1 MNDTLVKLS
10 QIGIV
15 PVVALNDIKDAR
27 PLAKAL
33 CDGGLPCA
41 EVTFRTDC
49 AEEAIRVMT
58 TEFPQMFIGAGTV
71 LTTEQ
76 VDRAVGAGARFIVS
90 PGLNPEVVRYCVDKN
105 IPVTPGCAN
114 PSDIEQAL
122 ALGLDVVK
130 IFPAEAIGGLKLI
143 KSMAAPYVNM
153 KFMPTG
159 GINAK
164 NLHDYLAYD
173 RIVACGGSWMVS
185 GDLVKAGKFDEI
197 KALTKEAVK
206 NMLGFRIKHIG
217 INSPDDTTA
226 ASTAD
231 AFATMFGFDKNEA
244 VGSYFCGEGVEVM
257 KSQGKGT
264 MGHIA
269 VGCNSVD
276 RAVYHLSAQGV
287 EFDMDT
293 ALYNEKGAMK
303 FIYLKGEFGGFAL
316 HLTLN

>member
-1 MNDTLVKLS
+1 MNETLVKLS

-15 PVVALNDIKDAR
+15 PVVALNHIEDAR

-49 AEEAIRVMT
+49 AEEAIRIMS
-58 TEFPQMFIGAGTV
+58 TEFPQMFVGAGTV

-76 VDRAVGAGARFIVS
+76 ADRAVAAGAKFIVS
-90 PGLNPEVVRYCVDKN
+90 PGLNPEVVKHCVEKN

-114 PSDIEQAL
+114 PSDIEQAIS
-122 ALGLDVVK
+122 LGLDVVK

-143 KSMAAPYVNM
+143 KAIAAPYVSM

-159 GINAK
+159 GINAG
-164 NLHDYLAYD
+164 NLNDYLAYD
-173 RIVACGGSWMVS
+173 RIIACGGSWMVS
-185 GDLVKAGKFDEI
+185 SALVDAGKFDEI
-197 KALTKEAVK
+197 TALTKEAVK

-217 INSPDDTTA
+217 INCQDGVQAQTA
-226 ASTAD
+226 AD
-231 AFATMFGFDKNEA
+231 AFASVFGFEKNECE
-244 VGSYFCGEGVEVM
+244 GSYFCGEGVEVM

-264 MGHIA
+264 MGHLA

-276 RAVYHLSAQGV
+276 RAVYHLETQGV
-287 EFDMDT
+287 EFDRDT
-293 ALYNEKGAMK
+293 ALYDEKGAMK
-303 FIYLKGEFGGFAL
+303 FIYLKNEFGGFAV
-316 HLTLN
+316 HLTRN

>member
-15 PVVALNDIKDAR
+15 PVVALNDINDAR

-58 TEFPQMFIGAGTV
+58 TEFPQMFVGAGTV

-76 VDRAVGAGARFIVS
+76 VDRAVGAGAKFIVS
-90 PGLNPEVVRYCVDKN
+90 PGLNPEVVKYCVDKN

-122 ALGLDVVK
+122 AFGLDVVK

-164 NLHDYLAYD
+164 NLNDYLAYD

-185 GDLVKAGKFDEI
+185 GDLVNAGKFDEI
-197 KALTKEAVK
+197 TALTKEAVR

-226 ASTAD
+226 ASTAN
-231 AFATMFGFDKNEA
+231 AFATMFGFAKNEA

-287 EFDMDT
+287 IWTPPCTMKR
-293 ALYNEKGAMK
+293 AL
-303 FIYLKGEFGGFAL
+303 
-316 HLTLN
+316 

>member
-15 PVVALNDIKDAR
+15 PVVALNDINDAE

-58 TEFPQMFIGAGTV
+58 TEFPQMFVGAGTV

-76 VDRAVGAGARFIVS
+76 VDRAVGAGAKFIVS
-90 PGLNPEVVRYCVDKN
+90 PGLNPEVVKYCVDKN

-122 ALGLDVVK
+122 AFGLDVVK

-164 NLHDYLAYD
+164 NLNDYLAYD

-185 GDLVKAGKFDEI
+185 GDLVNAGKFDEI
-197 KALTKEAVK
+197 TALTKEAVK

-226 ASTAD
+226 ASTAN

-244 VGSYFCGEGVEVM
+244 VGSYFCGDGVEVM

>member
-49 AEEAIRVMT
+49 AEEAIRIMT
-58 TEFPQMFIGAGTV
+58 TEFPQMFVGAGTV

-90 PGLNPEVVRYCVDKN
+90 PGLNPEVVKYCVDKN

-164 NLHDYLAYD
+164 NLNDYLAYD

-197 KALTKEAVK
+197 TALTKEAVK

-226 ASTAD
+226 ASTAN
-231 AFATMFGFDKNEA
+231 AFATIFGFTKDEA

-269 VGCNSVD
+269 VGCSSVD

-293 ALYNEKGAMK
+293 ALYNEKGALK

>member
-15 PVVALNDIKDAR
+15 PVVALNDINDAR

-58 TEFPQMFIGAGTV
+58 TEFPQMFVGAGTV

-76 VDRAVGAGARFIVS
+76 VDRAVGAGAKFIVS
-90 PGLNPEVVRYCVDKN
+90 PGLNPEVVKYCVDKN
-105 IPVTPGCAN
+105 IPVTPGRAN

-122 ALGLDVVK
+122 AFGLDVVK

-164 NLHDYLAYD
+164 NLNDYLAYD

-185 GDLVKAGKFDEI
+185 GDLVNAGKFDEI
-197 KALTKEAVK
+197 TALTKEAVR

-226 ASTAD
+226 ASTAN
-231 AFATMFGFDKNEA
+231 AFAAMFGFAKNEA

-293 ALYNEKGAMK
+293 ALYNEKGALK

>member
-15 PVVALNDIKDAR
+15 PVVALNDINDAR

-58 TEFPQMFIGAGTV
+58 TEFPQMFVGAGTV

-76 VDRAVGAGARFIVS
+76 VDRAVGAGAKFIVS
-90 PGLNPEVVRYCVDKN
+90 PGLNPEVVKYCVDKN

-122 ALGLDVVK
+122 AFGLDVVK

-164 NLHDYLAYD
+164 NLNDYLAYD

-185 GDLVKAGKFDEI
+185 GDLVNAGKFDEI
-197 KALTKEAVK
+197 TALTKEAVR

-226 ASTAD
+226 ASTAN
-231 AFATMFGFDKNEA
+231 AFATMFGFAKNEA

-293 ALYNEKGAMK
+293 ALYNEKGALK
-303 FIYLKGEFGGFAL
+303 FIYLKGEIGGFAL

>member
-15 PVVALNDIKDAR
+15 PVVALNHIEDAR
-27 PLAKAL
+27 PLAKSL

-49 AEEAIRVMT
+49 AEEAIRIMT
-58 TEFPQMFIGAGTV
+58 TEFPQMFVGAGTV

-76 VDRAVGAGARFIVS
+76 VDRAVNAGAKFIVS
-90 PGLNPEVVRYCVDKN
+90 PGLNPEVVKYCVDKN

-143 KSMAAPYVNM
+143 KSIAAPYVNM

-164 NLHDYLAYD
+164 NLNEYLAFD
-173 RIVACGGSWMVS
+173 RIIACGGSWMVS
-185 GDLVKAGKFDEI
+185 GALIDAGKFDEI
-197 KALTKEAVK
+197 TALTKEAVK

-217 INSPDDTTA
+217 INSADDTVAADTA
-226 ASTAD
+226 HSFAS
-231 AFATMFGFDKNEA
+231 MFGFEKNESSS
-244 VGSYFCGEGVEVM
+244 SYFCGEGVEVM
-257 KSQGKGT
+257 KSQGRGT
-264 MGHIA
+264 MGHLA

-276 RAVYHLSAQGV
+276 RAVYHLTAQGV

-293 ALYNEKGAMK
+293 AQYTEKGALK
-303 FIYLKGEFGGFAL
+303 FIYLKGEFGGFAV

>member
-15 PVVALNDIKDAR
+15 PVVALNDINDAGS
-27 PLAKAL
+27 LAKAL

-58 TEFPQMFIGAGTV
+58 TEFPQMFVGAGTV

-76 VDRAVGAGARFIVS
+76 VDRAVGAGAKFIVS
-90 PGLNPEVVRYCVDKN
+90 PGLNPEVVKYCVDKN

-122 ALGLDVVK
+122 AFGLDVVK

-143 KSMAAPYVNM
+143 KSMASPYVNM

-164 NLHDYLAYD
+164 NLNDYLAYD

-185 GDLVKAGKFDEI
+185 GDLVNAGKFDEI
-197 KALTKEAVK
+197 TALTKEAVK

-226 ASTAD
+226 ASTAN

-244 VGSYFCGEGVEVM
+244 VGSYFCGDGVEVM

>member
-15 PVVALNDIKDAR
+15 PVVALNHIEDAR

-49 AEEAIRVMT
+49 AEDAIRIMT
-58 TEFPQMFIGAGTV
+58 TEFPQMFVGAGTV

-76 VDRAVGAGARFIVS
+76 VDRAVNAGAKFIVS
-90 PGLNPEVVRYCVDKN
+90 PGLNPEVVKYCVDKN

-143 KSMAAPYVNM
+143 KSIAAPYVNM

-164 NLHDYLAYD
+164 NLNEYLAFD
-173 RIVACGGSWMVS
+173 RIIACGGSWMVS
-185 GDLVKAGKFDEI
+185 GALIDAGKFDEI
-197 KALTKEAVK
+197 TALTKEAVK

-217 INSPDDTTA
+217 INSADDAAAANTA
-226 ASTAD
+226 N
-231 AFATMFGFDKNEA
+231 AFASMFGFEKSECN
-244 VGSYFCGEGVEVM
+244 VSYFCGEGVEVM

-264 MGHIA
+264 MGHLA

-276 RAVYHLSAQGV
+276 RAVYHLSAQGI
-287 EFDMDT
+287 EFDMDSAQYT
-293 ALYNEKGAMK
+293 DKGALK
-303 FIYLKGEFGGFAL
+303 FIYLKGEFGRFAV
-316 HLTLN
+316 HLALN

>member
-1 MNDTLVKLS
+1 ML
-10 QIGIV
+10 
-15 PVVALNDIKDAR
+15 
-27 PLAKAL
+27 
-33 CDGGLPCA
+33 
-41 EVTFRTDC
+41 FR
-49 AEEAIRVMT
+49 
-58 TEFPQMFIGAGTV
+58 
-71 LTTEQ
+71 
-76 VDRAVGAGARFIVS
+76 S
-90 PGLNPEVVRYCVDKN
+90 YCVDKN

-122 ALGLDVVK
+122 AFGLDVVK

-164 NLHDYLAYD
+164 NLNDYLAYD

-185 GDLVKAGKFDEI
+185 GDLVNAGKFDEI
-197 KALTKEAVK
+197 TALTKEAVR

-226 ASTAD
+226 ASTAN
-231 AFATMFGFDKNEA
+231 AFATMFGFAKNEA

-293 ALYNEKGAMK
+293 ALYNEKGALK

>member
-58 TEFPQMFIGAGTV
+58 TEFPQMFVGAGTV

-90 PGLNPEVVRYCVDKN
+90 PGLNPEVVKHCIDKN

-122 ALGLDVVK
+122 AFGLDVVK

-164 NLHDYLAYD
+164 NLNDYLAYD
-173 RIVACGGSWMVS
+173 RIVACGGSWMVN
-185 GDLVKAGKFDEI
+185 GDLVKAGKFEEI
-197 KALTKEAVK
+197 TALTKEAVK

-226 ASTAD
+226 ANTAN

-244 VGSYFCGEGVEVM
+244 AGSYFCGEGVEVM

-293 ALYNEKGAMK
+293 ALYNEKGALK

>member
-15 PVVALNDIKDAR
+15 PVVALNDINDAGS
-27 PLAKAL
+27 LAKAL

-58 TEFPQMFIGAGTV
+58 TEFPQMFVGAGTV

-76 VDRAVGAGARFIVS
+76 VDRAVGAGAKFIVS
-90 PGLNPEVVRYCVDKN
+90 PGLNPEVVKYCVDKN

-122 ALGLDVVK
+122 AFGLDVVK

-164 NLHDYLAYD
+164 NLNDYLAYD

-185 GDLVKAGKFDEI
+185 GDLVNAGKFDEI
-197 KALTKEAVK
+197 TALTKEAVK

-226 ASTAD
+226 ASTAN

-244 VGSYFCGEGVEVM
+244 VGSYFCGDGVEVM

-316 HLTLN
+316 HLTLI

>member
-15 PVVALNDIKDAR
+15 PVVALNDIKDAK

-58 TEFPQMFIGAGTV
+58 TEFPQMFVGAGTV

-76 VDRAVGAGARFIVS
+76 VDRAVGAGAKFIVS
-90 PGLNPEVVRYCVDKN
+90 PGLNPEVVKYCVDKN

-122 ALGLDVVK
+122 AFGLDVVK

-164 NLHDYLAYD
+164 NLNDYLAYD

-185 GDLVKAGKFDEI
+185 GDLVNAGKFDEI
-197 KALTKEAVK
+197 TALTKEAVK

-226 ASTAD
+226 ASTAN
-231 AFATMFGFDKNEA
+231 AFETMFGFEKNEA

-257 KSQGKGT
+257 KSQGKGA

>member
-15 PVVALNDIKDAR
+15 PVVALNDINDAR

-76 VDRAVGAGARFIVS
+76 VDRAVGAGAKFIVS
-90 PGLNPEVVRYCVDKN
+90 PGLNPEVVKYCVDKN

-122 ALGLDVVK
+122 AFGLDVVK

-164 NLHDYLAYD
+164 NLNDYLAYD

-185 GDLVKAGKFDEI
+185 GDLVNAGKFDEI
-197 KALTKEAVK
+197 TALTKEAVR

-226 ASTAD
+226 ASTAN
-231 AFATMFGFDKNEA
+231 AFATMFGFAKNEA

-257 KSQGKGT
+257 KFQGKGT

-293 ALYNEKGAMK
+293 ALYNEKGALK

>member
-58 TEFPQMFIGAGTV
+58 TEFPQMFVGAGTV

-90 PGLNPEVVRYCVDKN
+90 PGLNPEVVKHCIDKN

-122 ALGLDVVK
+122 AFGLDVVK

-164 NLHDYLAYD
+164 NLNDYLAYD
-173 RIVACGGSWMVS
+173 RIVACGGSWMVN
-185 GDLVKAGKFDEI
+185 GDLIKTGKFDEI
-197 KALTKEAVK
+197 TALTKEAVK

-226 ASTAD
+226 ANTAN

-244 VGSYFCGEGVEVM
+244 AGSYFCGEGVEVM

-293 ALYNEKGAMK
+293 ALYNEKGALK

>member
-15 PVVALNDIKDAR
+15 PVVALNDINDAG

-58 TEFPQMFIGAGTV
+58 TEFPQMFVGAGTV

-76 VDRAVGAGARFIVS
+76 VDRAVGAGAKFIVS
-90 PGLNPEVVRYCVDKN
+90 PGLNPEVVKYCVDKN

-122 ALGLDVVK
+122 AFGLDVVK

-164 NLHDYLAYD
+164 NLNDYLAYD

-185 GDLVKAGKFDEI
+185 GDLVNAGKFDEI
-197 KALTKEAVK
+197 TALTKEAVK

-226 ASTAD
+226 ASTAN

-244 VGSYFCGEGVEVM
+244 VGSYFCGDGVEVM
-257 KSQGKGT
+257 KAQGKGT

>member
-15 PVVALNDIKDAR
+15 PVVALNDINDAR

-58 TEFPQMFIGAGTV
+58 TEFPQMFVGAGTV

-76 VDRAVGAGARFIVS
+76 VDRAVGAGAKFIVS
-90 PGLNPEVVRYCVDKN
+90 PGLNPEVVKYCVDKN

-122 ALGLDVVK
+122 AFGLDVVK

-143 KSMAAPYVNM
+143 KSMAAPYVNI

-164 NLHDYLAYD
+164 NLNDYLAYD

-185 GDLVKAGKFDEI
+185 GDLVNAGKFDEI
-197 KALTKEAVK
+197 TALTKEAVR

-226 ASTAD
+226 ASTAN
-231 AFATMFGFDKNEA
+231 AFATMFGFAKNEA

-293 ALYNEKGAMK
+293 ALYNEKGALK

>member
-90 PGLNPEVVRYCVDKN
+90 PGLNPEVVKYCVDKN

-164 NLHDYLAYD
+164 NLNDYLAYD

-244 VGSYFCGEGVEVM
+244 VGSYFCGEGIEVM

>member
-1 MNDTLVKLS
+1 MNDTLVTLS

-15 PVVALNDIKDAR
+15 PVVALNDINDAR
-27 PLAKAL
+27 PLAKDL

-58 TEFPQMFIGAGTV
+58 TEFPQMFVGAGTV

-76 VDRAVGAGARFIVS
+76 VDRAVGAGAKFIVS
-90 PGLNPEVVRYCVDKN
+90 PGLNPEVVKYCVDKN

-122 ALGLDVVK
+122 AFGLDVVK

-164 NLHDYLAYD
+164 NLNDYLAYD

-185 GDLVKAGKFDEI
+185 GDLVNAGKFDEI
-197 KALTKEAVK
+197 TALTKEAVR

-226 ASTAD
+226 ASTAN
-231 AFATMFGFDKNEA
+231 AFAAMFGFAKNEA

-293 ALYNEKGAMK
+293 ALYNEKGALK

>member
-1 MNDTLVKLS
+1 MNDTLMKLS

-15 PVVALNDIKDAR
+15 PVVALNHIEDAR

-49 AEEAIRVMT
+49 AEKAIRIMA
-58 TEFPQMFIGAGTV
+58 TEFPQMFVGAGTV

-76 VDRAVGAGARFIVS
+76 VDRAVNAGAKFIVS
-90 PGLNPEVVRYCVDKN
+90 PGLNPDVVKYCVDKN

-122 ALGLDVVK
+122 SLGLDVVK

-164 NLHDYLAYD
+164 NLNEYLAFD
-173 RIVACGGSWMVS
+173 RIIACGGSWMVS
-185 GDLVKAGKFDEI
+185 SALVDAGKFDEI
-197 KALTKEAVK
+197 TALTKEAVR
-206 NMLGFRIKHIG
+206 NMLGFKIKHIG
-217 INSPDDTTA
+217 INSADDAAAAGTA
-226 ASTAD
+226 N
-231 AFATMFGFDKNEA
+231 AFASMFGFEKTDA
-244 VGSYFCGEGVEVM
+244 DVSYFCGEGIEVM

-264 MGHIA
+264 MGHLA

-276 RAVYHLSAQGV
+276 RAVYHLKAQGV

-293 ALYNEKGAMK
+293 ATYTDKGAMK
-303 FIYLKGEFGGFAL
+303 FIYIKGEFGGFAV

>member
-49 AEEAIRVMT
+49 AEEAIRTMT
-58 TEFPQMFIGAGTV
+58 AEFPQMFVGAGTV

-76 VDRAVGAGARFIVS
+76 VDRAVGAGAKFIVS
-90 PGLNPEVVRYCVDKN
+90 PGLNPEVVKYCVDKN

-164 NLHDYLAYD
+164 NLNDYLAYD

-185 GDLVKAGKFDEI
+185 ADLVNAGKFDEI
-197 KALTKEAVK
+197 TALTKEAVK

-217 INSPDDTTA
+217 INSPDETAA
-226 ASTAD
+226 ASTAN
-231 AFATMFGFDKNEA
+231 AFATFFGFDKNEA

>member
-15 PVVALNDIKDAR
+15 PVVALNHIEDAR

-49 AEEAIRVMT
+49 AEEAIRIMT
-58 TEFPQMFIGAGTV
+58 TEFPQMFVGAGTV

-76 VDRAVGAGARFIVS
+76 VDRAVNAGAKFIVS
-90 PGLNPEVVRYCVDKN
+90 PGLNPEVVKYCVDKN

-114 PSDIEQAL
+114 PSDIEQAM

-143 KSMAAPYVNM
+143 KSIAAPYVNM

-159 GINAK
+159 GINAN
-164 NLHDYLAYD
+164 NLNEYLAFD
-173 RIVACGGSWMVS
+173 RIIACGGSWMVS
-185 GDLVKAGKFDEI
+185 GALVDAGKFDEI
-197 KALTKEAVK
+197 TALTKEAVK

-217 INSPDDTTA
+217 INSSDNSSSA
-226 ASTAD
+226 ATAD
-231 AFATMFGFDKNEA
+231 AFASMFGFEKKEA
-244 VGSYFCGEGVEVM
+244 AGSYFCGEGIEVM

-276 RAVYHLSAQGV
+276 RAVYHLEAQGV
-287 EFDMDT
+287 EFDMST
-293 ALYNEKGAMK
+293 AQYTEKGALK
-303 FIYLKGEFGGFAL
+303 FIYLKGEFGGFAV
-316 HLTLN
+316 HLAQN

>member
-15 PVVALNDIKDAR
+15 PVVALNDINDAG

-58 TEFPQMFIGAGTV
+58 TEFPQMFVGAGTV

-76 VDRAVGAGARFIVS
+76 VDRAVGAGAKFIVS
-90 PGLNPEVVRYCVDKN
+90 PGLNPEVVKYCVDKN

-122 ALGLDVVK
+122 AFGLDVVK

-164 NLHDYLAYD
+164 NLNDYLAYD

-185 GDLVKAGKFDEI
+185 GDLVNAGKFDEI
-197 KALTKEAVK
+197 TALTKEAVK

-226 ASTAD
+226 ASTAN

-244 VGSYFCGEGVEVM
+244 VGSYFCGDGVEVM

>member
-15 PVVALNDIKDAR
+15 PVVALNDINDAG

-58 TEFPQMFIGAGTV
+58 TEFPQMFVGAGTV

-76 VDRAVGAGARFIVS
+76 VDRAVGAGAKFIVS
-90 PGLNPEVVRYCVDKN
+90 PGLNPEVVKYCVDKN

-122 ALGLDVVK
+122 AFGLDVVK

-164 NLHDYLAYD
+164 NLNDYLAYD

-185 GDLVKAGKFDEI
+185 GDLVNAGKFDEI
-197 KALTKEAVK
+197 TALTKEAVK

-226 ASTAD
+226 ASTAN

-244 VGSYFCGEGVEVM
+244 VGSYFCGDGVEVM

-316 HLTLN
+316 HLPLN